1 MRTSMI
7 IAALALAL
15 GACSDDS
22 KQPIYDNSTIKD
34 IGTKPDSP
42 TTKKDTGTTQDT
54 GPKKEASTPT
64 EASTKDGAGP
74 WSCKQ
79 ISDCQKTCGIDMP
92 CLDACKAKG
101 CQSAKDAIQKVW
113 DCAIKSC
120 MLQCVGGFNTAC
132 EQCISGACPADFNA
146 CIVTNKC

>member
-34 IGTKPDSP
+34 IGTKVDKPI
-42 TTKKDTGTTQDT
+42 TKKDTGTTQQDT

-64 EASTKDGAGP
+64 EASTGP
-74 WSCKQ
+74 WNCKQ
-79 ISDCQKTCGIDMP
+79 IQECQKACGIDMT
-92 CLDACKAKG
+92 CLDGCKAKG
-101 CQSAKDAIQKVW
+101 CQSAKDAIQKIW

-120 MLQCVGGFNTAC
+120 LMSCTTGFSTAC
-132 EQCISGACPADFNA
+132 EQCIVGACPTEYNT
-146 CIVTNKC
+146 CLVTNKC